1 MLTALQFRV
10 AEFVHEYLC
19 ENGFPPTNCEIAE
32 ETGVHYGN
40 VPSTLW
46 TLERKRVIRREKVRC
61 AYRVVAVSLPDG
73 RSSSADEII

>member
-1 MLTALQFRV
+1 MLTELQFRI
-10 AEFVHEYLC
+10 AEFVHEYL
-19 ENGFPPTNCEIAE
+19 CEIAE